1 MSFIC
6 VICRDLLK
14 ITEESSPRHNAHH
27 HLVNP
32 HAIANHVSSTNTS
45 TATATATAAGNS
57 ASGRKKEKNN
67 SIVATKCG
75 HLFHYPCL
83 SVWLSQ
89 SMNLTTD
96 SK

>member
-14 ITEESSPRHNAHH
+14 SSDDEASPRHQQLSLPNSP
-27 HLVNP
+27 NTSNS
-32 HAIANHVSSTNTS
+32 NHVS
-45 TATATATAAGNS
+45 AASNNV
-57 ASGRKKEKNN
+57 SGRSKKEKNN